1 MRPLLTYFF
10 YNLALFCPGFDW
22 PGTHKGQKAF
32 REMGYAAITLAIMG
46 FLVGLRFRLK
56 VLLPVLVLLLVGSA
70 IFAVLQG
77 WSFFNTLLAI
87 VAAQTILQAGYFLGI
102 LVRSKIAQK
111 RQQSYC
117 FWQSE

>member
-1 MRPLLTYFF
+1 
-10 YNLALFCPGFDW
+10 
-22 PGTHKGQKAF
+22 
-32 REMGYAAITLAIMG
+32 MGYAAIALAIVG
-46 FLVGLRFRLK
+46 FVLGLRFRFK
-56 VLLPVLVLLLVGSA
+56 VLLPVLVLLLIGSG

-77 WSFFNTLLAI
+77 WSFFNTLLAM
-87 VAAQTILQAGYFLGI
+87 VTAQTILQGGYFLGI

>member
-1 MRPLLTYFF
+1 
-10 YNLALFCPGFDW
+10 
-22 PGTHKGQKAF
+22 
-32 REMGYAAITLAIMG
+32 
-46 FLVGLRFRLK
+46 
-56 VLLPVLVLLLVGSA
+56 VLLPFLVLLLIGSA

-77 WSFFNTLLAI
+77 WNFLNTLLAI
-87 VAAQTILQAGYFLGI
+87 VTAQTILQAGYFLGI

>member
-1 MRPLLTYFF
+1 
-10 YNLALFCPGFDW
+10 
-22 PGTHKGQKAF
+22 
-32 REMGYAAITLAIMG
+32 MGYAAITLTITG

-56 VLLPVLVLLLVGSA
+56 VLVFVLVLLLIGSG

-77 WSFFNTLLAI
+77 WNFLNTFLAI
-87 VAAQTILQAGYFLGI
+87 VTTQTTLQVGYFLGA

-111 RQQSYC
+111 WQQSYC